1 MKRASLPLH
10 RRGFISLLGSA
21 AATWPLATRA
31 QQAGKLPSI
40 GFLGAGT
47 PVTWKAFIAA
57 FESRLMELGWIDGR
71 TVTLQIRWA
80 EGHSERHPE
89 IAAEFVA
96 MPVDVIVT
104 PGSAAA
110 AVKRATSTIPIVLS
124 VASDPVGSAL
134 VASLS
139 RPGGNVTGL
148 SLQAN
153 ELAGKRLEFLRQ
165 AVPGLHRIGILANPG
180 YSAAVLEMGQVEAAA
195 RSVSLEPVQLTIS
208 SAADIAPAIG
218 AIKGNDAALYGCI
231 DGLVNANQA
240 QINNLALAARL
251 PTLYSEKEF
260 VESGGL
266 MSYGPKIPA
275 LFSRAADLV
284 DKILRGAK
292 PADIPVEQPTQFE
305 LIVNLRTAE
314 SLGLTLPEK
323 LLALADEVIE

>member
-1 MKRASLPLH
+1 MLLSRHTRRRA
-10 RRGFISLLGSA
+10 FITLLGGA
-21 AATWPLATRA
+21 AAWPFAVRA
-31 QQAGKLPSI
+31 QQAGKLPTI

-57 FESRLMELGWIDGR
+57 FESRLKELGWIDGR

-89 IAAEFVA
+89 IAAEFVG

-124 VASDPVGSAL
+124 VASDPVGSGL

-165 AVPGLHRIGILANPG
+165 AVSGLHR
-180 YSAAVLEMGQVEAAA
+180 
-195 RSVSLEPVQLTIS
+195 
-208 SAADIAPAIG
+208 
-218 AIKGNDAALYGCI
+218 
-231 DGLVNANQA
+231 
-240 QINNLALAARL
+240 NNLVGIHPDPPGAAGRDF
-251 PTLYSEKEF
+251 T
-260 VESGGL
+260 
-266 MSYGPKIPA
+266 PA
-275 LFSRAADLV
+275 ECANYFTNAGYAS
-284 DKILRGAK
+284 K
-292 PADIPVEQPTQFE
+292 
-305 LIVNLRTAE
+305 
-314 SLGLTLPEK
+314 
-323 LLALADEVIE
+323 

>member
-1 MKRASLPLH
+1 M
-10 RRGFISLLGSA
+10 RRREFITLLGGA
-21 AATWPLATRA
+21 AIAWPLGARA
-31 QQAGKLPSI
+31 QQARKLPTI

-47 PVTWKAFIAA
+47 PSTWKTFIAA
-57 FESRLMELGWIDGR
+57 FESRLNELGWVDGR

-89 IAAEFVA
+89 IAGEFVR

-110 AVKRATSTIPIVLS
+110 AVKQATSSIPIVLS
-124 VASDPVGSAL
+124 VASDPVGSGL
-134 VASLS
+134 VASLA

-153 ELAGKRLEFLRQ
+153 EVAGKRLELLRQ
-165 AVPGLHRIGILANPG
+165 VVPDLRRIAILVNPG
-180 YSAAVLEMGQVEAAA
+180 YAAAVLEMDKVEAAA
-195 RSVSLEPVQLTIS
+195 RTVGLEPVRLAIR
-208 SAADIAPAIG
+208 SAQDLAPAIG
-218 AIKGNDAALYGCI
+218 GINGNDAALYGCI
-231 DGLVNANQA
+231 DGLVNANQV
-240 QINNLALAARL
+240 QINNLALEARL

-260 VESGGL
+260 VETGGL

-284 DKILRGAK
+284 DKILKGAK
-292 PADIPVEQPTQFE
+292 PADMPVEQPTQFE
-305 LIVNLRTAE
+305 LIINLKTTKA
-314 SLGLTLPEK
+314 LGLALPDK